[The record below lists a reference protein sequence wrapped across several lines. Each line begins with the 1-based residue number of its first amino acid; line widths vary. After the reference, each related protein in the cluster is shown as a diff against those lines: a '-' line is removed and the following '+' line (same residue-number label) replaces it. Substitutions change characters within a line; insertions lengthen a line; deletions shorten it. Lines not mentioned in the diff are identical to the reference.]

1 MAIAFVRFDTT
12 TRREGVALMPR
23 FGCPLCRAADKV
35 EISVY
40 RDYTRIFG
48 WLPLATTFASGAA
61 YCHAC
66 SRPIPR
72 ESDPA
77 RLRAALATVA
87 KRPRLRA
94 FSGVIALVLIALA
107 GFGTLAVSQL
117 HQRELRA
124 NKAQMQAWLADPR
137 PGDID
142 LADIAQA
149 SSLTYTLLK
158 VTAISSDTVTYRVH
172 REKMPHRAGVPSQ
185 AEGFPLG
192 DADFSGP
199 TFTVRKADIHES
211 AYEPG
216 HRSIEGTPLGR
227 LVLQEAQRPQTS
239 SQP

>member
-1 MAIAFVRFDTT
+1 
-12 TRREGVALMPR
+12 
-23 FGCPLCRAADKV
+23 
-35 EISVY
+35 
-40 RDYTRIFG
+40 
-48 WLPLATTFASGAA
+48 
-61 YCHAC
+61 
-66 SRPIPR
+66 
-72 ESDPA
+72 
-77 RLRAALATVA
+77 
-87 KRPRLRA
+87 
-94 FSGVIALVLIALA
+94 
-107 GFGTLAVSQL
+107 
-117 HQRELRA
+117 
-124 NKAQMQAWLADPR
+124 MQAWLADPR